1 MTRYLNSRHPN
12 SCRVIF
18 SHLNFSRLIVRHL
31 NFSPPQNPR
40 LLAPLLGSLAL
51 VLALAP
57 ALHPASARAE
67 GTTETVSAPAP
78 TGTSEAP
85 PATGPS
91 PSPSPPNT
99 PTAPSEATSTTP
111 SSESAAPQVKAQTQ
125 QAPSGAPRKHA
136 KVHSHS
142 SAPAEGEAG
151 GGTSAPSTSKNVHA
165 PPPSGLTP
173 PLPSALGSSL
183 GGVPDFFIANFPL
196 PPFLLPIY
204 QAAGKAYGIPWQ
216 VLAAINEVETD
227 YGRDLSISSAG
238 AEGWMQF
245 LPSSWAQYG
254 VDANGD
260 GFADPYNPADAI
272 FAAAR
277 YLKAAGGG
285 RHIREAI
292 FAYNHSQSYVASVLL
307 RAQLLHGTPP
317 QLLSAI
323 ADLAEARFPV
333 HAPSQF
339 SDGFPTVPGHPGRP
353 LVATAID
360 STPGAPVIAVQDGTI
375 TAIGR
380 SATLGRYV
388 KLSDAYGDTYT
399 YGELGS
405 VATLYP
411 VLTPHAAA
419 ARRGHIAAA
428 GVDVRSRR
436 AGALPPAS
444 AGVQPRSPISAGAV
458 SSGLA
463 LGAAAALES
472 DSVPRIPTPL
482 LRSRAHPTHLSSATP
497 RVFRAGH
504 EDVSL
509 HPLHVGSQ
517 VIAGTVIGHLGAAS
531 AQAIATPAVTPPPA
545 STGEASAAAGAAT
558 QSTPTVS
565 GPQARMIFQ
574 VRPAGVGT
582 PMIDPKPILDGWVR
596 LEGSLIYR
604 ATGKHRFPAAA
615 PEALA
620 PNALAGPRAAG
631 GATALTPPTGSKLSP
646 RGSARL
652 AGALTSTLTP
662 GQWLQLMAR
671 LGAIPDPVVAAGHS
685 AASIATAKGNGNGNH

>member
-1 MTRYLNSRHPN
+1 MIRQLNPRHPK
-12 SCRVIF
+12 S
-18 SHLNFSRLIVRHL
+18 
-31 NFSPPQNPR
+31 R
-40 LLAPLLGSLAL
+40 LLAPLLGALLLSLAL
-51 VLALAP
+51 LPVPALAD
-57 ALHPASARAE
+57 E
-67 GTTETVSAPAP
+67 TTETTGAPVP
-78 TGTSEAP
+78 VTGEASP
-85 PATGPS
+85 STGPS
-91 PSPSPPNT
+91 SSPPST
-99 PTAPSEATSTTP
+99 PTVSSEATSTAP
-111 SSESAAPQVKAQTQ
+111 ASESAAPQVQAQTQ
-125 QAPSGAPRKHA
+125 QAPSRSAPKHA
-136 KVHSHS
+136 KSHPHPS
-142 SAPAEGEAG
+142 GPAEGEAE
-151 GGTSAPSTSKNVHA
+151 GGTPAPTTSKNVHA
-165 PPPSGLTP
+165 PSPSALTP

-204 QAAGKAYGIPWQ
+204 QAAGRTYGIPWQ

-307 RAQLLHGTPP
+307 RAQLLQGTPP
-317 QLLSAI
+317 QLLGAI

-360 STPGAPVIAVQDGTI
+360 SAPGAPVIAVQDGTI

-380 SATLGRYV
+380 SGTLGRYV
-388 KLSDAYGDTYT
+388 KLIDAYGDIYT

-419 ARRGHIAAA
+419 ARRGHIAEAGA
-428 GVDVRSRR
+428 GVK
-436 AGALPPAS
+436 AGHAGVLPPAS
-444 AGVQPRSPISAGAV
+444 AGVQPRSPVTAGAV

-482 LRSRAHPTHLSSATP
+482 LRPHARRAHLFSATP

-509 HPLHVGSQ
+509 HPLRVGSQ
-517 VIAGTVIGHLGAAS
+517 VIAGTVIGHLGSVGEGA
-531 AQAIATPAVTPPPA
+531 AVTQA
-545 STGEASAAAGAAT
+545 SM
-558 QSTPTVS
+558 V
-565 GPQARMIFQ
+565 FQ
-574 VRPAGVGT
+574 IRPNGVGA
-582 PMIDPKPILDGWVR
+582 PLIDPKPILDGWVR

-604 ATGKHRFPAAA
+604 ATGKHRFPSA
-615 PEALA
+615 PPALH
-620 PNALAGPRAAG
+620 
-631 GATALTPPTGSKLSP
+631 GSKLP
-646 RGSARL
+646 PKGAARL
-652 AGALTSTLTP
+652 AAVLTPTLTP
-662 GQWLQLMAR
+662 GQWLQLTAH
-671 LGAIPDPVVAAGHS
+671 LGTIPDPVVAAGHS
-685 AASIATAKGNGNGNH
+685 PASIPTAGNGNGNH